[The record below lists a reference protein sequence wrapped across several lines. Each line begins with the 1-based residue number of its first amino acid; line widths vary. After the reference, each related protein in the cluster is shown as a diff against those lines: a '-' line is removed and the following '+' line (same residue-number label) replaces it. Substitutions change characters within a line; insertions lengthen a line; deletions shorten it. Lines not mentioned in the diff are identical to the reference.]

1 MDFDKLVHQPTRL
14 RIFAYLYRHGETGF
28 PELKAELD
36 VTEGNLASHIGRME
50 DADCVT
56 VEKRFVDGKPRTSY
70 ELTDL
75 GREKF
80 EEHIGTL
87 EALIDGLTDGE

>member
-14 RIFAYLYRHGETGF
+14 QIFAYLYRHGESTF
-28 PELKAELD
+28 PELIDELD
-36 VTEGNLASHIGRME
+36 VTEGNLASHMGKLE
-50 DADCVT
+50 EADCVE
-56 VEKRFVDGKPRTSY
+56 VEKQFVDRKPRTTY
-70 ELTDL
+70 RLTDF

-87 EALIDGLTDGE
+87 EALIDSLEE

>member
-14 RIFAYLYRHGETGF
+14 QIFAYLYRHGESRF
-28 PELKAELD
+28 PELVDELN
-36 VTEGNLASHIGRME
+36 VTEGNLASHMGKLE
-50 DADCVT
+50 EADCVE
-56 VEKRFVDGKPRTSY
+56 VQKQFVDRKPQTTYR
-70 ELTDL
+70 LTDF

-87 EALIDGLTDGE
+87 EALIDSLEE

>member
-14 RIFAYLYRHGETGF
+14 RIFAYLYRHGETKFNG
-28 PELKAELD
+28 LSDDLD
-36 VTEGNLASHIGRME
+36 VTEGNLSSHLQKME
-50 DADCVT
+50 GAECVS
-56 VEKRFVDGKPRTSY
+56 VEKEFVDRKPQTTY

-80 EEHIGTL
+80 EEHVKAL
-87 EALIDGLTDGE
+87 EMLLDRIEEG

>member
-14 RIFAYLYRHGETGF
+14 QIFAYLYRHGESRF
-28 PELKAELD
+28 PELVDELN
-36 VTEGNLASHIGRME
+36 VTEGNLASHMGKLE
-50 DADCVT
+50 DADCVE
-56 VEKRFVDGKPRTSY
+56 VEKEFVDRKPQTTYR
-70 ELTDL
+70 LTDF

-87 EALIDGLTDGE
+87 EALIDSLEE

>member
-14 RIFAYLYRHGETGF
+14 QIFAYLYRHGESPF
-28 PELKAELD
+28 PELIDELD
-36 VTEGNLASHIGRME
+36 VTEGNLASHMGKLE
-50 DADCVT
+50 DADCVA
-56 VEKRFVDGKPRTSY
+56 VEKQFVDRKPQTTYR
-70 ELTDL
+70 LTDF

-87 EALIDGLTDGE
+87 EALIDSLEE

>member
-14 RIFAYLYRHGETGF
+14 QIFAYLYRHGESRF
-28 PELKAELD
+28 PELIDELD
-36 VTEGNLASHIGRME
+36 VTEGNLASHMGKLE
-50 DADCVT
+50 EADCVE
-56 VEKRFVDGKPRTSY
+56 VQKQFVDRKPQTTYR
-70 ELTDL
+70 LTDF

-87 EALIDGLTDGE
+87 EALIDSLEE